1 MQLQINLSAIE
12 TLKNTELPDL
22 LTVRQVGEIL
32 GISRVSVCK
41 QISSGKLIAVQKGR
55 IYHIPKSA
63 VIGFLRNREENHK

>member
-41 QISSGKLIAVQKGR
+41 QISSGKL
-55 IYHIPKSA
+55 
-63 VIGFLRNREENHK
+63 

>member
-12 TLKNTELPDL
+12 ALKNTELPDL
-22 LTVRQVGEIL
+22 LTVRQVSEIL

-63 VIGFLRNREENHK
+63 LIGFLRNREEDHK

>member
-41 QISSGKLIAVQKGR
+41 QISSGKLFAVQKGR

-63 VIGFLRNREENHK
+63 VIRFLRNREENHK

>member
-63 VIGFLRNREENHK
+63 VINFLRSREEGLK

>member
-41 QISSGKLIAVQKGR
+41 QISSENSSRCKKEAFIT
-55 IYHIPKSA
+55 
-63 VIGFLRNREENHK
+63 FLKVL

>member
-22 LTVRQVGEIL
+22 LTVRQVSEIL

-55 IYHIPKSA
+55 IYHVPKSA
-63 VIGFLRNREENHK
+63 LIGFLRNREEDHK

>member
-55 IYHIPKSA
+55 IYHISKSA

>member
-41 QISSGKLIAVQKGR
+41 QISSGKLFAAQKGR

>member
-63 VIGFLRNREENHK
+63 VIWFLRNREENHK